1 MESVTIDLNE
11 SLLKEEE
18 EGEEEQQFILD
29 FYDEAK
35 KRNKR
40 DGDFIYISDLLYD
53 AIPRITS
60 DQVLVWWIAED
71 QPLVIMLKHNCK
83 VNSDAYNSLGN
94 VNSPLGKISI
104 YTDAVIQEAV
114 ETVLNLCVKMKL
126 KVFK

>member
-1 MESVTIDLNE
+1 MESVTIELNE
-11 SLLKEEE
+11 PLLSEEK
-18 EGEEEQQFILD
+18 EEQQFILD
-29 FYDEAK
+29 LYDEAK

-40 DGDFIYISDLLYD
+40 DGDYIYISDLLYD

-71 QPLVIMLKHNCK
+71 HPLVIMLKHNCK
-83 VNSDAYNSLGN
+83 VNSEAYNSLGN

-104 YTDAVIQEAV
+104 YTDMVMQEAV
-114 ETVLNLCVKMKL
+114 ETVLNLCMKMKL